1 MSVCMSAYTLNAS
14 TLFFSAK
21 MEKKDTSC
29 SSCSFDIL
37 GPSLRVKAGFSA
49 WWLEFPRREWKH
61 PGLCIEI
68 PKRLY
73 N

>member
-21 MEKKDTSC
+21 MEKKDTC